1 MKPFSQSESKLI
13 IILWVVFN
21 FFTSKDSNATASI
34 FANPESNRG
43 ISKENHKSLHFTNV
57 NSTLFTFGS
66 TWTYL
71 DNGTNQGVNWY
82 STTFSDANW
91 KSGPSPLGYGNN
103 PATKLNFGGNSSNK
117 YITYYFRKQV
127 NFTSP
132 RSYAS
137 ITMNLHRDDGIVVY
151 VNGKEV
157 FRNNISTGTVTYT
170 TLASSASD
178 NGNGTIATTIPISAF
193 IAGTNTIS
201 AELHQCS
208 KSDPDLK
215 FDMEM
220 IANGINEMPSAN
232 AGIDQIITLPTTSTN
247 LNGTGTD
254 PDGSIASFNWTQI
267 SGPLACT
274 FSNSSIAVTSVS
286 GMTKTGIYAF
296 KLSVTDN
303 LGLTAFDT
311 INITCNALNVLN
323 QAPISNAGIDQS
335 INLPI
340 SSANLSGSGVDADG
354 TISSYNWTQINGPVT
369 ALITYSNS
377 ALTTVTG
384 MTLPGIYS
392 YKFTVT
398 DNLGSST
405 YDTINI
411 TVYTLIRGPYLQK
424 VNSTSLLLRWRTD
437 IATSSQVEVGT
448 VYGTYEKVFSDTKY
462 TSDHVVLI
470 NGLLP
475 DTKYYYRFGNTNNII
490 QSGND
495 NYFITAPNSL
505 STRKMRFA
513 AFGDCGRNDN
523 GFQSNTLSAY
533 LNYTGNDKAEVLLL
547 LGDNAYDNGLD
558 SEYQTKMF
566 NVYSSNILKNHALFP
581 APGNHDYA
589 NTVARQVDKKIP
601 YYDIFSTPANA
612 ECGGVASLTSSYYSF
627 NWGNVHFLS
636 LDSYGFETTNQLR
649 IYDTMSPQI
658 VWLKNDLE
666 ANLSKWTVVYFHH
679 PPYTMGS
686 HNSDTE
692 AELISIRQAEFNR

>member
-1 MKPFSQSESKLI
+1 MKPFSQSESKII
-13 IILWVVFN
+13 IILWIVFN

-66 TWTYL
+66 TWKYL

-286 GMTKTGIYAF
+286 GMTKTGI
-296 KLSVTDN
+296 
-303 LGLTAFDT
+303 
-311 INITCNALNVLN
+311 
-323 QAPISNAGIDQS
+323 
-335 INLPI
+335 
-340 SSANLSGSGVDADG
+340 
-354 TISSYNWTQINGPVT
+354 
-369 ALITYSNS
+369 
-377 ALTTVTG
+377 
-384 MTLPGIYS
+384 
-392 YKFTVT
+392 
-398 DNLGSST
+398 
-405 YDTINI
+405 
-411 TVYTLIRGPYLQK
+411 
-424 VNSTSLLLRWRTD
+424 
-437 IATSSQVEVGT
+437 
-448 VYGTYEKVFSDTKY
+448 
-462 TSDHVVLI
+462 
-470 NGLLP
+470 
-475 DTKYYYRFGNTNNII
+475 
-490 QSGND
+490 
-495 NYFITAPNSL
+495 
-505 STRKMRFA
+505 
-513 AFGDCGRNDN
+513 
-523 GFQSNTLSAY
+523 
-533 LNYTGNDKAEVLLL
+533 
-547 LGDNAYDNGLD
+547 
-558 SEYQTKMF
+558 
-566 NVYSSNILKNHALFP
+566 
-581 APGNHDYA
+581 
-589 NTVARQVDKKIP
+589 
-601 YYDIFSTPANA
+601 
-612 ECGGVASLTSSYYSF
+612 
-627 NWGNVHFLS
+627 
-636 LDSYGFETTNQLR
+636 
-649 IYDTMSPQI
+649 
-658 VWLKNDLE
+658 
-666 ANLSKWTVVYFHH
+666 
-679 PPYTMGS
+679 
-686 HNSDTE
+686 
-692 AELISIRQAEFNR
+692 

>member
-1 MKPFSQSESKLI
+1 
-13 IILWVVFN
+13 
-21 FFTSKDSNATASI
+21 
-34 FANPESNRG
+34 
-43 ISKENHKSLHFTNV
+43 
-57 NSTLFTFGS
+57 
-66 TWTYL
+66 
-71 DNGTNQGVNWY
+71 
-82 STTFSDANW
+82 
-91 KSGPSPLGYGNN
+91 
-103 PATKLNFGGNSSNK
+103 
-117 YITYYFRKQV
+117 
-127 NFTSP
+127 
-132 RSYAS
+132 
-137 ITMNLHRDDGIVVY
+137 
-151 VNGKEV
+151 
-157 FRNNISTGTVTYT
+157 
-170 TLASSASD
+170 
-178 NGNGTIATTIPISAF
+178 
-193 IAGTNTIS
+193 
-201 AELHQCS
+201 
-208 KSDPDLK
+208 
-215 FDMEM
+215 
-220 IANGINEMPSAN
+220 
-232 AGIDQIITLPTTSTN
+232 
-247 LNGTGTD
+247 
-254 PDGSIASFNWTQI
+254 
-267 SGPLACT
+267 
-274 FSNSSIAVTSVS
+274 
-286 GMTKTGIYAF
+286 
-296 KLSVTDN
+296 
-303 LGLTAFDT
+303 
-311 INITCNALNVLN
+311 
-323 QAPISNAGIDQS
+323 
-335 INLPI
+335 
-340 SSANLSGSGVDADG
+340 
-354 TISSYNWTQINGPVT
+354 
-369 ALITYSNS
+369 
-377 ALTTVTG
+377 

-392 YKFTVT
+392 YKFAVT

-437 IATSSQVEVGT
+437 IATASQVEVGT
-448 VYGTYEKVFSDTKY
+448 VYGTYEKVFSDTKS

-470 NGLLP
+470 NGLLS

-692 AELISIRQAEFNR
+692 AELISIRQKFTTILERYGVDLVLNGHSHDYERSYLLKGYTGDEASFNLSQYATSNSSGKYDGSINSCAFQTISGKVNQGTIYVVSGSSGAAGTTQAGYPHNALPFAQNDGGMFYFEVEDNRLDGKFIRKDGVTSDQFTIMKDVSLNRNVSMVSGSNQILTASWIGNYKWSNGATTRSITINSTANSNYTCSDIAGCINDNFNVTVTIAKSTLNLSANDINLSNLRIYPVPLYRGEILHIILPERDHSTLVVSNSIGQNLFSMKAVGKQSINTTEFKPGIYFLKIQNGTSSRVARFVVMER